1 MPKRKPTQKQKQK
14 QTQKTVVNVKVGD
27 TVKKRVSR
35 RPRSA
40 PAPRMPSGISV
51 TLQGSNLSLPAPP
64 LEAYNAMLNQAEA
77 LRRQMALSGQL
88 IPQRQTNDLLNRIE
102 ATNPFANVQNV
113 VPVGSLMRPEQL
125 QQQVVEDEMTQNAY
139 ESRSQAFAQKPLDQ
153 DWIRNVAIANKGQNL
168 FTPVSKVIA
177 SEDVETASD
186 ISQFDDQ
193 NRYEQGMLERQA
205 LREQMKVFQAEQE
218 EVLRNMAEQQ
228 GEGKKMSAM
237 RAVAS
242 LGNEFKPSG
251 GKKGRPKKMPPISPY

>member
-1 MPKRKPTQKQKQK
+1 MPKKKPTQKQKQK

-102 ATNPFANVQNV
+102 ATNPFANVQKV

-153 DWIRNVAIANKGQNL
+153 DWIRNVSVANLSQSFAG
-168 FTPVSKVIA
+168 VASKIGVA
-177 SEDVETASD
+177 EDVESVRD
-186 ISQFDDQ
+186 IDAYDRQ
-193 NRYEQGMLERQA
+193 NVSEQGLLQRSVLRRNVTDELDTFISGAKSRAEERQRKELKSA
-205 LREQMKVFQAEQE
+205 RRAKKSGNPVVFE
-218 EVLRNMAEQQ
+218 EV
-228 GEGKKMSAM
+228 
-237 RAVAS
+237 
-242 LGNEFKPSG
+242 
-251 GKKGRPKKMPPISPY
+251 

>member
-27 TVKKRVSR
+27 TVKKRASR

-102 ATNPFANVQNV
+102 ATNPFANVQKV

-139 ESRSQAFAQKPLDQ
+139 ESKSQAFAQKPLDQ
-153 DWIRNVAIANKGQNL
+153 DWIRNVSVANLSQSFAG
-168 FTPVSKVIA
+168 VASKIGVA
-177 SEDVETASD
+177 EDVESVRD
-186 ISQFDDQ
+186 IDAYDRQ
-193 NRYEQGMLERQA
+193 NVSEQSLLQRSVLRRNVTDELDTFISGAKSRAEERQSKELKSA
-205 LREQMKVFQAEQE
+205 RRAKKSGNPVVFE
-218 EVLRNMAEQQ
+218 EV
-228 GEGKKMSAM
+228 
-237 RAVAS
+237 
-242 LGNEFKPSG
+242 
-251 GKKGRPKKMPPISPY
+251 